1 MGNLRLQI
9 TKLIASVIL
18 SNNAD
23 AIQEL
28 ITLNTM
34 QVLLDLFFKYQWNN
48 FLHTQVELCINSALK
63 AEAPQDM
70 GDCNAL
76 SKHVCLHFSIILIVY

>member
-1 MGNLRLQI
+1 MGNTRLQI
-9 TKLIASVIL
+9 TKLIACVIS

-34 QVLLDLFFKYQWNN
+34 QVLIDMFFVFQWNN
-48 FLHTQVELCINSALK
+48 FLHTQVEMCITSALK
-63 AEAPQDM
+63 APAPLEE

-76 SKHVCLHFSIILIVY
+76 SKHVS

>member
-1 MGNLRLQI
+1 MGNTRLQI
-9 TKLIASVIL
+9 TKLIACVIL

-34 QVLLDLFFKYQWNN
+34 QVLIDLFFKFQWNN
-48 FLHTQVELCINSALK
+48 FLHTQVETCITSALK
-63 AEAPQDM
+63 APSSPDV

-76 SKHVCLHFSIILIVY
+76 SKHVCFIFLSDFV